1 MNDDLDTID
10 QLNEA
15 FSNVTY
21 DRDVTE
27 FVTTPPRAR
36 HRHRKVG
43 VVIAITATAALATGG
58 LAAARRGLPE
68 PTSYAIAERSDQQAA
83 ALNDD
88 TVTFE
93 EYQAGFRRFADCM
106 ERDGRPISVVE
117 LDPTTQLYSW
127 GYDGIDD
134 CYEREL
140 YALDVTWQLD
150 PNRPGF
156 VRQPSAGELLD
167 QACEQGGPVPGFPF
181 EGEQLAQLC
190 DRRDQTRA
198 TGG

>member
-10 QLNEA
+10 RLNEA

-27 FVTTPPRAR
+27 FVTPPPRAR
-36 HRHRKVG
+36 RRRKVG
-43 VVIAITATAALATGG
+43 LVIAVTATAALASGG
-58 LAAARRGLPE
+58 LVAARRGLPE
-68 PTSYAIAERSDQQAA
+68 ATSYAIAERSEQQAA
-83 ALNDD
+83 ALDDD

-93 EYQAGFRRFADCM
+93 EYQAGFRRFAECM
-106 ERDGRPISVVE
+106 KRDGRPISNVE
-117 LDPTTQLYSW
+117 LDPTTQLYSYE
-127 GYDGIDD
+127 YDGIDD

-150 PNRPGF
+150 PNRPGY
-156 VRQPSAGELLD
+156 VQGPSARELLD
-167 QACEQGGPVPGFPF
+167 QACERGGPVAGFPL

-190 DRRDQTRA
+190 DRMNQTSA